1 MRGLSAVN
9 QPGEI
14 VCDRCAIAYPG
25 TLVDFQRGSR
35 LCDCGGELSWYPSD
49 EAERD
54 EWEAW

>member
-1 MRGLSAVN
+1 VN